1 MGYIWRK
8 YGVTGKKKY
17 IYIYLYLYGV
27 AKRAVESHCLTCLKK
42 NTKRNQIQSHK
53 SAEIVQEQSF
63 YCIVMEPL
71 AMSLR
76 ASTGLDAS
84 TGIDLGGWG

>member
-1 MGYIWRK
+1 M
-8 YGVTGKKKY
+8 VLPKKKISKYVY
-17 IYIYLYLYGV
+17 IYIWCGQASRWIPL
-27 AKRAVESHCLTCLKK
+27 SNMFLKK
-42 NTKRNQIQSHK
+42 TKTRQIQSHK
-53 SAEIVQEQSF
+53 SAEIAQEQSF

-84 TGIDLGGWG
+84 TGIDLGGWGWP

>member
-8 YGVTGKKKY
+8 YGVAGKN
-17 IYIYLYLYGV
+17 IYIYGV
-27 AKRAVESHCLTCLKK
+27 AKRAVESHCLTCFKKK

-84 TGIDLGGWG
+84 TGIDLGR